1 MIERVYFGTYTK
13 HTSKGIYT
21 ARFDTEKGI
30 LSDLELFAAAENP
43 TYLAFD
49 KQNHLFSVSKQA
61 DKGGAASFTQDGH
74 LISRVLEA
82 GAPLCHLSVDEQRR
96 LVYGANYHKGELL
109 IYNIADDGT
118 LSLVNKVVHHGSGI
132 HPNQA
137 SAHVHFAGLTPDN
150 CLVTCDLG
158 TDVVTAYAV
167 RPNGQTE
174 RIGNYQAA
182 PGAGARHLVF
192 HPHLKTAYLICEL
205 NASIEVLTYCGY
217 GQFTH
222 RQTVSTL
229 PKAYRGEN
237 ACAAIRISSDGK
249 FVYASNR
256 GHDSI
261 AVFKVT
267 DEGNLESLQ
276 IIPTSG
282 RQPRDFNLTPDNRH
296 LIVGHQDSD
305 NITIFKRDG
314 QTGRLTELSHDFK
327 VPEVVC
333 VAFKNEKE

>member
-49 KQNHLFSVSKQA
+49 RQNHLFSVSKQA
-61 DKGGAASFTQDGH
+61 DRGGAASFTQDGQ

-109 IYNIADDGT
+109 IYGIADDGT
-118 LSLVNKVVHHGSGI
+118 LSLLNKVVHHGSGI

-137 SAHVHFAGLTPDN
+137 GAHVHFAGLTPDN

-158 TDVVTAYAV
+158 TDAVTAYAV
-167 RPNGQTE
+167 RPNGQTK
-174 RIGNYQAA
+174 RIGNYQTA

-205 NASIEVLTYCGY
+205 NASIEVLIYSGY

-229 PKAYRGEN
+229 PKA
-237 ACAAIRISSDGK
+237 
-249 FVYASNR
+249 V
-256 GHDSI
+256 
-261 AVFKVT
+261 
-267 DEGNLESLQ
+267 
-276 IIPTSG
+276 
-282 RQPRDFNLTPDNRH
+282 LTPKSWTR
-296 LIVGHQDSD
+296 
-305 NITIFKRDG
+305 TIIERIWFCIEQG
-314 QTGRLTELSHDFK
+314 
-327 VPEVVC
+327 
-333 VAFKNEKE
+333 